1 MSERTGETTGAP
13 SPQPI
18 AGTDRRP
25 NSYWYDERTENGA
38 RQVLEAVRRLRRADQ
53 AMRHRSE
60 RYMRLNATDMEALR
74 LIVARERC
82 GVATTPGDV
91 TAHLD
96 VTSAATTKLLGR
108 LEAAG
113 FVTRSRNPLDG
124 RGQLLQSTEAAHRE
138 VRRSLGDMHARMIG
152 LAAALDDDQQ
162 RAVIGFLDALVELF
176 DGGKHVDGPNE
187 AVDHDATA
195 R

>member
-1 MSERTGETTGAP
+1 MSERTGQTTGAP
-13 SPQPI
+13 SPHPI

-25 NSYWYDERTENGA
+25 HAYWYDEDTETGA

-74 LIVARERC
+74 LIMARERC
-82 GVATTPGDV
+82 GLATAPGDI
-91 TAHLD
+91 TSHLD

-108 LEAAG
+108 LEATG

-124 RGQLLQSTEAAHRE
+124 RGQLLQSTESAHRE
-138 VRRSLGDMHARMIG
+138 VRSSLGDMHPRMIE
-152 LAAALDDDQQ
+152 LASTLDDDQQ
-162 RAVIGFLDALVELF
+162 RAVIGFLDALAELF
-176 DGGKHVDGPNE
+176 DCGPHTDG
-187 AVDHDATA
+187 HS
-195 R
+195 